1 MQHVCFI
8 STYPSTPCGIATYT
22 RYLVGAVRKVEPQ
35 IEISVLAEHGA
46 DETKTSRFQV
56 LPIFHRENSY
66 PETLGQALSQLSPD
80 VVHIQHEFGI
90 FGHDERFVE
99 LLRQAKSLGIK
110 VVLTPHTI
118 YPNEPFEPR
127 ELEDKIQGYTQQQAA
142 RLCDAVIL
150 HQQSMKT
157 ALVEQGVNEKSLHV
171 IPHGTELLKRV
182 SKTAARKR
190 LGLPQKG
197 RNILVFGF
205 LGNNVSK
212 GLIIDA
218 LPSIL
223 EQIPGAYVFFSGYMR
238 EESQNDLRAKRL
250 YEQRAEEL
258 GIAEQVIFSRGYL
271 PDEDIYLAF
280 SSSDIAVLPYFHE
293 DLSASGCLHLSL
305 GAFKPVVVSNIMKF
319 EEVWNEVSNEIVFKA
334 RDPSALAAAV
344 TRVLSDS
351 TFEASLVER
360 IKDYAL
366 RTSWDATAQRH
377 LRIYNS

>member
-1 MQHVCFI
+1 MQHVCVI

-22 RYLVGAVRKVEPQ
+22 RYLVGAVRKAEPR
-35 IEISVLAEHGA
+35 IRVSVLAEHGA

-66 PETLGQALSQLSPD
+66 PETLARALSDLAPD

-90 FGHDERFVE
+90 FGHDERFIE
-99 LLRQAKSLGIK
+99 LLRQAKALGIK

-118 YPNEPFEPR
+118 YPNEPFEPLD
-127 ELEDKIQGYTQQQAA
+127 LEDKIQGYTRQLAL
-142 RLCDAVIL
+142 LCDAVIL

-171 IPHGTELLKRV
+171 IPHGTEILKRV
-182 SKTAARKR
+182 SKTVARRR

-197 RNILVFGF
+197 KNILVFGF

-223 EQIPGAYVFFSGYMR
+223 EKIPDAYVFFSGYVR
-238 EESQNDLRAKRL
+238 EESKNDLRAKGL
-250 YEQRAEEL
+250 YEQRAAEL
-258 GIAEQVIFSRGYL
+258 GVTERVIFSQGYL
-271 PDEDIYLAF
+271 PDKDVHLAF
-280 SSSDIAVLPYFHE
+280 SAADVAVLPYFHE

-305 GAFKPVVVSNIMKF
+305 GAFKPIAVSNIMKF
-319 EEVWNEVSNEIVFKA
+319 EEVWSDVSNEIVFKA
-334 RDPSALAAAV
+334 RDPDALAAVVA
-344 TRVLSDS
+344 RVLSDS
-351 TFEASLVER
+351 TFEASLVEK

-366 RTSWDATAQRH
+366 RTSWSTTAQRH
-377 LRIYNS
+377 LQIYNS